1 MTKPCI
7 FPGAYNAYA
16 SSSSLQATSKRK
28 YEVEESTD
36 DEVDMRMRIRSP
48 PTKRRSTFPP
58 RDLMTDHSHSAS
70 DEDQIYGTT
79 GMDPAGD
86 WPMLQDDLVD
96 GRAVSD
102 GSRFRPGSGELEMI
116 QPVSR
121 RHQARSQYY
130 PTVSVYPSLTSHPHP
145 CHLTKLSSYS
155 SPNMAESSPASPRYA
170 SSSSWTVQPYSTS
183 LHAPVPNRG
192 LFQPTHAA
200 AVPSDASAT
209 EKARAQHGPHCKSIP
224 KLVMSQYPDPV
235 TGEMSM
241 WTMCGDCGACE
252 IVA

>member
-1 MTKPCI
+1 MMFVK
-7 FPGAYNAYA
+7 
-16 SSSSLQATSKRK
+16 Q
-28 YEVEESTD
+28 
-36 DEVDMRMRIRSP
+36 MRIRSP

-121 RHQARSQYY
+121 RHQARSRQWILLISISLLMMHVRVL
-130 PTVSVYPSLTSHPHP
+130 PHRLGVSLSHF
-145 CHLTKLSSYS
+145 
-155 SPNMAESSPASPRYA
+155 ASP
-170 SSSSWTVQPYSTS
+170 PMS
-183 LHAPVPNRG
+183 LDK
-192 LFQPTHAA
+192 
-200 AVPSDASAT
+200 AVVVFKP
-209 EKARAQHGPHCKSIP
+209 QHGRVFACVAAIRFIF
-224 KLVMSQYPDPV
+224 LVDRPAILHFSSRTCSQSRPFPADPRSCSPV
-235 TGEMSM
+235 
-241 WTMCGDCGACE
+241 
-252 IVA
+252 